1 MTLREL
7 IEKVGEDAL
16 DYTLKM
22 SVYVQMEPTNIYAND
37 KVDHYDIGYSD
48 KVITLS

>member
-7 IEKVGEDAL
+7 IEKVGEDCL

-22 SVYVQMEPTNIYAND
+22 SVYVQQEPTNFYAND
-37 KVDHYDIGYSD
+37 RVDSVDIGYSD
-48 KVITLS
+48 RVITLS

>member
-22 SVYVQMEPTNIYAND
+22 SVYVQQEPTNFYAKD
-37 KVDHYDIGYSD
+37 TVDHYDIGYSD
-48 KVITLS
+48 RIITLS